1 MEFRYRAGDERRSRS
16 HSPPPPSSSPPA
28 AASTSDSGSAD
39 THGGGGGPAVAPRQ
53 QSPAAPPPAVA
64 ATDSADE
71 MRRQAEKAKIR
82 ERILREEAEHLE
94 LELEVRQ
101 EIREQLLRLSW
112 SALGRSA
119 AGSGPLVVAPP
130 PARIISG
137 NASLPV
143 AAHEALPKANTVP
156 TSPAKR
162 KSPDQAAVSTVSAA
176 TSCKKQKVT
185 LSCTVCGISVKSEK
199 AMKDHVNGKLHKR
212 KATALLELPKPTTE
226 QEAAAGKEAGV
237 EALAPSGDY
246 MPTKFM
252 MLMNEETLNEVMQM
266 DGYLLCEV
274 CNVKTAD
281 RVTMLC
287 HLQGRKHISKGQRK
301 GQASSKPPDEA
312 AKKGT
317 KGVSV
322 PEVSTSAFA
331 SAGPETL
338 VPEVYGMPH
347 TVRRLEGFFLCELC
361 NKKALSMSGMQ
372 QHLSGKKHKNKANA
386 SPDVS
391 VNASTCRKDTAKAQ
405 PMDADT
411 AVIAGMAVQV
421 EAPLTQLLEAI
432 VADDSVPQKITA
444 ASAKEDVTTGDRTKS
459 HGDMKASAS
468 AAEAQDNNV
477 CDSDSLTM
485 EVDNVHHPLQR
496 VDGFLVCPCCN
507 AKAPSEII
515 MRSHLAGKKH
525 KHKRTLAARVNM
537 KGVSV
542 LVTVADEVQGNSS
555 KSPEANVEEES
566 APIVVR
572 HANNASAMVPME
584 VDTQS
589 EVKPDTCIEP
599 AEDGEIIEV
608 QSNSSKSVKQHE
620 GAKSV
625 LALAAPQA
633 KNAAPKA
640 PMDEDGLAELA
651 AHVEPAEDG
660 EIARLQSNGKK
671 SDKADEETESA
682 QSLVAPQVKNA
693 DTMAP
698 LEVEGPAEFQRVAH
712 VELTDQDGEITEEAG
727 AEPVADKANGY
738 VTTQTKDSMETND
751 TAAPGKPIKI
761 QVEGKLFTVLQQE
774 NGRLSCGTCG
784 VHGCSKDSMILHLY
798 TRTHWDKANRIQKKE
813 ATAAV
818 VNKDGCGG
826 SAAGAGSGG
835 ALMTTV

>member
-1 MEFRYRAGDERRSRS
+1 MEFQYRACDERRS
-16 HSPPPPSSSPPA
+16 HSPPPPSSSLPA

-39 THGGGGGPAVAPRQ
+39 AHGGGGGPALAPRQ

-71 MRRQAEKAKIR
+71 MRRQVEKAKIR

-119 AGSGPLVVAPP
+119 AGSGPPVVALP

-143 AAHEALPKANTVP
+143 AAHEHSTALPKANTVV

-162 KSPDQAAVSTVSAA
+162 KSPDQAAASTVSAA

-185 LSCTVCGISVKSEK
+185 LSCTVCGIPTNSEK
-199 AMKDHVNGKLHKR
+199 AMQSHVNGKLHKR
-212 KATALLELPKPTTE
+212 KAAALLELPKPTTE
-226 QEAAAGKEAGV
+226 QGAVAGNEPGV
-237 EALAPSGDY
+237 EALVPSGDY

-252 MLMNEETLNEVMQM
+252 MVSNGGTLNEVMQM

-281 RVTMLC
+281 RVTMMC
-287 HLQGRKHISKGQRK
+287 HLIGSKHSKGQRK
-301 GQASSKPPDEA
+301 GQASRKPPDVA

-322 PEVSTSAFA
+322 LEVSTSSFA

-361 NKKALSMSGMQ
+361 NIKVLSMSGMQ

-386 SPDVS
+386 SPD
-391 VNASTCRKDTAKAQ
+391 ASTCRKDTAKAQ

-411 AVIAGMAVQV
+411 AVIAGTAVQV
-421 EAPLTQLLEAI
+421 EAPLTKILEAI
-432 VADDSVPQKITA
+432 VTDDSVLQKITA
-444 ASAKEDVTTGDRTKS
+444 ASAKENVTTGDRTKS

-496 VDGFLVCPCCN
+496 VDGFLVCRCCN
-507 AKAPSEII
+507 AKAPSEIT
-515 MRSHLAGKKH
+515 MKSHLAGKKH
-525 KHKRTLAARVNM
+525 KHKRTLAARVNK

-555 KSPEANVEEES
+555 KSLEANVEEES
-566 APIVVR
+566 APMLVR
-572 HANNASAMVPME
+572 HANNAFAMVPME
-584 VDTQS
+584 VDTQA

-599 AEDGEIIEV
+599 AEDGEITEV
-608 QSNSSKSVKQHE
+608 QSNSSESVKQHE

-625 LALAAPQA
+625 LALAVPQA
-633 KNAAPKA
+633 KNAAPMA

-651 AHVEPAEDG
+651 AHIEPAEDG
-660 EIARLQSNGKK
+660 EIAWLQSNGKK

-698 LEVEGPAEFQRVAH
+698 LEVEGPVEFQRVAH
-712 VELTDQDGEITEEAG
+712 VEPTDQDGEITEEAG

-738 VTTQTKDSMETND
+738 VTTQAKDSMETND

-761 QVEGKLFTVLQQE
+761 QVEGQVFTVLQQE

-784 VHGCSKDSMILHLY
+784 VHGCNKDSMILHLY
-798 TRTHWDKANRIQKKE
+798 TRTHWDKANRTQKKE

-818 VNKDGCGG
+818 VNKGCCGG
-826 SAAGAGSGG
+826 SAAGVGSGG
-835 ALMTTV
+835 ALMTIV

>member
-1 MEFRYRAGDERRSRS
+1 MEFQYRACDERRS

-39 THGGGGGPAVAPRQ
+39 AHGGSGGPALALRQ
-53 QSPAAPPPAVA
+53 QSPAALPPAVVPA
-64 ATDSADE
+64 DSADE
-71 MRRQAEKAKIR
+71 MRRQVEKAKIR

-112 SALGRSA
+112 STLGRSA
-119 AGSGPLVVAPP
+119 AGSGPPVVALP

-143 AAHEALPKANTVP
+143 AAHEALPKANTVAI
-156 TSPAKR
+156 SPAKR
-162 KSPDQAAVSTVSAA
+162 KSPDQAAASTVSAA

-185 LSCTVCGISVKSEK
+185 LSCTVCGISVNSEK
-199 AMKDHVNGKLHKR
+199 AMQGHVNGKLHKR

-226 QEAAAGKEAGV
+226 QEAAAGNEAGV

-252 MLMNEETLNEVMQM
+252 MLTNEGTLNEVMQM

-281 RVTMLC
+281 RVTMMC
-287 HLQGRKHISKGQRK
+287 HLQGSKHISKGQRK

-312 AKKGT
+312 TKKGT
-317 KGVSV
+317 KGVSA

-361 NKKALSMSGMQ
+361 NIKALSMSGMQ

-386 SPDVS
+386 SPG
-391 VNASTCRKDTAKAQ
+391 ASTCRKDTAKAQ

-411 AVIAGMAVQV
+411 AVIAGTAVQV
-421 EAPLTQLLEAI
+421 EAPLTKLLEAI
-432 VADDSVPQKITA
+432 VADDSMLQKITA
-444 ASAKEDVTTGDRTKS
+444 ASAKEDVTTGDRTRS

-496 VDGFLVCPCCN
+496 VDGFLVCRCCN

-515 MRSHLAGKKH
+515 MQSHLAGKKH
-525 KHKRTLAARVNM
+525 KHKRTLAARVN
-537 KGVSV
+537 KKVVSV

-555 KSPEANVEEES
+555 KSLEANVEEES
-566 APIVVR
+566 APMLVQ

-584 VDTQS
+584 VDTQA

-599 AEDGEIIEV
+599 AEDGEITEV
-608 QSNSSKSVKQHE
+608 QSNSSKPVKQHE

-651 AHVEPAEDG
+651 AHIEPAEDG

-682 QSLVAPQVKNA
+682 VSLVAPQVKNA

-698 LEVEGPAEFQRVAH
+698 LEVEEPAEFQRVAH
-712 VELTDQDGEITEEAG
+712 VEPTDQDGEITEEAG

-738 VTTQTKDSMETND
+738 VTTQAKDSMETND

-761 QVEGKLFTVLQQE
+761 QVEGQVFTVLQQE
-774 NGRLSCGTCG
+774 NGTLSCGTCG
-784 VHGCSKDSMILHLY
+784 VHGCNKDSMILHLY
-798 TRTHWDKANRIQKKE
+798 TRTHWDKANCTQKKE

-826 SAAGAGSGG
+826 SAAGVGSGG